1 MFSENNAKE
10 ILREFAYHLNIMA
23 GEFEEGVEIEEA
35 DEIMRSIISRYSEM
49 RGSAHGRGG

>member
-23 GEFEEGVEIEEA
+23 GEFEEGVEIEEG
-35 DEIMRSIISRYSEM
+35 EK
-49 RGSAHGRGG
+49 GNPKGTGRNGKQQAGLYE